1 MVERVPDSRE
11 SAKLS
16 DLGNALYSLS
26 ASGFP
31 PGCMTT
37 QVFLNLEFMVYCM
50 IHPMKYFVYLLFN
63 SSALVCKSP
72 SVLIGARCYSFIHSG
87 VLNEMLDLLQTCW
100 SIVVQYFN
108 LLPMF
113 EDVFSTI
120 NPWYSDGFSH
130 ESNNGI
136 MEVEW
141 IWNWV
146 DLGSNQNL
154 S

>member
-1 MVERVPDSRE
+1 MVERAPDSGE

-31 PGCMTT
+31 PGFMTT
-37 QVFLNLEFMVYCM
+37 QVFLNLEFMVYCV

-87 VLNEMLDLLQTCW
+87 VLNEMLELLQTCW
-100 SIVVQYFN
+100 SILVQYFN

-113 EDVFSTI
+113 EDVYSTI
-120 NPWYSDGFSH
+120 NPWYGDGFSH
-130 ESNNGI
+130 ESNSGI

-141 IWNWV
+141 IWNWI